1 MTIKN
6 LPSFKKNMKKKLS
19 VNVKKNVL
27 IGVIRA
33 TGIVEDTVQTSIKN
47 KGTGRV
53 YKRKGEDHIASAAGQ
68 PPATD
73 QGNLA
78 NNITT
83 SIKSKSN
90 GSVIGQVISSAK
102 YSKSLEF
109 GTTNMQAR
117 PFMQPALNKNKSKII
132 KIFKEMKVTK

>member
-6 LPSFKKNMKKKLS
+6 LPSFKKKIKKKLS

-27 IGVIRA
+27 IAVMRG
-33 TGIVEDTVQTSIKN
+33 TGIVEDTVQTSLKQ
-47 KGTGRV
+47 KGTGRT
-53 YKRKGEDHIASAAGQ
+53 YKRKGSDHIASAAGQ

-83 SIKSKSN
+83 SIKSKN
-90 GSVIGQVISSAK
+90 DGSVIGQVISSAA

-109 GTTNMQAR
+109 GTTNVLAR
-117 PFMQPALNKNKSKII
+117 PFMQPALNKNKNKII
-132 KIFKEMKVTK
+132 KIFKQMKVTK